1 MPQDNLNATEKAW
14 TIIVGL
20 MAVIQTVGLGIAAW
34 MLLAVTGLQNDM
46 SAIRANRFTIQ
57 DGFEMDKKF
66 AGEILNLWKQIEAVK
81 SDVRSISERKP

>member
-34 MLLAVTGLQNDM
+34 LLLAVISMQNDM
-46 SAIRANRFTIQ
+46 SGIKANRFTIQ
-57 DGFEMDKKF
+57 DGYEMDKKF
-66 AGEILNLWKQIEAVK
+66 AGEILGLWRQIEAVK